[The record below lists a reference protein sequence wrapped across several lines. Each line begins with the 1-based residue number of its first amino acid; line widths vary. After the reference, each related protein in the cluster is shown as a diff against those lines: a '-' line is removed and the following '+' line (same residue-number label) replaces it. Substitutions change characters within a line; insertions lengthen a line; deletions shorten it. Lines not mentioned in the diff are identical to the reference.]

1 MDAHHGRPGN
11 RKGLDC
17 ELGAEEVGWLE
28 EGGRE
33 QRLGGAV
40 RRQRG
45 RPLVSSRCLKEESLQ
60 ARLVMKSPQHF
71 NTFCM
76 DPSNHSAFWPRSPER
91 RKQPFRKAEGV
102 YFGLHGDDLGA
113 VQTPGPGK

>member
-11 RKGLDC
+11 RKGLYC
-17 ELGAEEVGWLE
+17 ELGAEEVRWLE
-28 EGGRE
+28 GGGRE

-45 RPLVSSRCLKEESLQ
+45 RPLVQSRCLKEESLQ
-60 ARLVMKSPQHF
+60 VRLVMKSPQHF

-76 DPSNHSAFWPRSPER
+76 DPS
-91 RKQPFRKAEGV
+91 
-102 YFGLHGDDLGA
+102 LHFPDDFNNVTA
-113 VQTPGPGK
+113 PSEYIEQETEI